1 MTGKVGFSM
10 KRVLSIVCVG
20 LILLLGGLCVVQTAR
35 PGLLGRVWRRVF
47 PEKPTAAAV
56 IVPDEEHNSKPEN
69 AHSENIYKTKS
80 SQRRLNL
87 YEFLSFSILM
97 VSHFN
102 TFVNSHGPFSLF
114 CTEDLILTRG

>member
-56 IVPDEEHNSKPEN
+56 IVPDEDFPYKQGEGLTLIV
-69 AHSENIYKTKS
+69 SE
-80 SQRRLNL
+80 RFPLA
-87 YEFLSFSILM
+87 EA
-97 VSHFN
+97 
-102 TFVNSHGPFSLF
+102 
-114 CTEDLILTRG
+114 